1 MNKFCGKFM
10 TPQVIKSEAIN
21 SIFTIDI
28 SVFDICWFFE
38 KKNVKIY
45 LDKITIVFSQRNDIL

>member
-1 MNKFCGKFM
+1 M